1 MNNSQKSLLVTL
13 TIGMI
18 MFFLWK
24 FSGIALSR
32 PVLVDYSTSP
42 YFPTDSTFYE
52 WIIYSIFAV
61 LLSTCLY
68 FPFYLSDKINS
79 ARSAIGIILSVIVLF
94 LLIGF
99 LSRNIKG
106 VLASNWFGED
116 YGFGVNIT
124 KVFFIAPIVYFIVNK
139 LAFPRFPFKNLFY
152 FFMMNFAIYLISK
165 FISHPMS
172 YPDEMPIRFILLDG
186 YFVFLYALTFGL
198 IGWSSNRVELN
209 N

>member
-1 MNNSQKSLLVTL
+1 
-13 TIGMI
+13 

-94 LLIGF
+94 LF
-99 LSRNIKG
+99 
-106 VLASNWFGED
+106 
-116 YGFGVNIT
+116 
-124 KVFFIAPIVYFIVNK
+124 VYFIVNK